1 MTPDFENLK
10 IYGDE
15 NWSNLTFG
23 NRLITDFNIAI
34 HIAELT
40 RLRCKLKLV
49 ENGTT
54 TRKWNNL

>member
-1 MTPDFENLK
+1 MILVK

-23 NRLITDFNIAI
+23 NRPITNFNTAMD
-34 HIAELT
+34 IAELT

>member
-1 MTPDFENLK
+1 MILVK

-23 NRLITDFNIAI
+23 NRLITDFNIAM